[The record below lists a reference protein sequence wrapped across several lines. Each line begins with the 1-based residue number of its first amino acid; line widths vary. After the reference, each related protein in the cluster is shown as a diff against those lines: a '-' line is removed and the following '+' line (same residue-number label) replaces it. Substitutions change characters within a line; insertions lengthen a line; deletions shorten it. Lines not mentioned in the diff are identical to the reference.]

1 MQNFFTITGLWRDSF
16 VVPITEDPFAGRL
29 WIGPGQP
36 ESRTEVG
43 KRYYH
48 GGLRNTGVL

>member
-29 WIGPGQP
+29 WISPGNPQ
-36 ESRTEVG
+36 SRTEACKG
-43 KRYYH
+43 NDH
-48 GGLRNTGVL
+48 GGWLNTSVL